1 MKFLKYC
8 DFFDIKFH
16 FYIGGHPTNSSI
28 FGGIMSIIFFI
39 LSILLMIVLS
49 IEDLKK
55 KNPITSVSEVPGGDI
70 RIVNLHNSKI
80 WVPWRMVTYE

>member
-28 FGGIMSIIFFI
+28 FGGIMSLIFFI

-49 IEDLKK
+49 IED
-55 KNPITSVSEVPGGDI
+55 
-70 RIVNLHNSKI
+70 
-80 WVPWRMVTYE
+80 